1 MNTSN
6 LERQEPDGLIS
17 GVLHDARDLAVA
29 EVDKLKAEAIIKA
42 KDVGQ
47 EIRLASIGLL
57 ILTVAAILLG
67 VAISLALAAAGLP
80 AWLAFAIVAVACAIV
95 GIVFLKRYVLDNADK
110 AAAAATHAA
119 EDVSRGLD
127 AVGR

>member
-1 MNTSN
+1 M
-6 LERQEPDGLIS
+6 ERGKAEHQEADGLIS

-29 EVDKLKAEAIIKA
+29 EVDKLRAEAIVKA
-42 KDVGQ
+42 RDVGQ
-47 EIRLASIGLL
+47 EIRLVSIGLL

-67 VAISLALAAAGLP
+67 VAIALLLAAAGVP
-80 AWLAFAIVAVACAIV
+80 AWMAFAIVAVACAIT
-95 GIVFLKRYVLDNADK
+95 GIVFLKRYVLDSADK

-119 EDVSRGLD
+119 DDVSHALE

>member
-6 LERQEPDGLIS
+6 LEHQEPDGLIS

>member
-1 MNTSN
+1 MDTSN
-6 LERQEPDGLIS
+6 LEHQEADGLIS

-29 EVDKLKAEAIIKA
+29 EVDKLKAEAIVKA

-80 AWLAFAIVAVACAIV
+80 AWLAFAIVAIACAIV

-119 EDVSRGLD
+119 DDVSRGLD

>member
-1 MNTSN
+1 M
-6 LERQEPDGLIS
+6 IS

-29 EVDKLKAEAIIKA
+29 EVDKLKAEAIVKA

-80 AWLAFAIVAVACAIV
+80 AWLAFAIVAIACAIV

-119 EDVSRGLD
+119 DDVSRGLD

>member
-1 MNTSN
+1 METSN
-6 LERQEPDGLIS
+6 LEHQEPDGLIS

-29 EVDKLKAEAIIKA
+29 EVDKLKAEAILKA

-57 ILTVAAILLG
+57 ILTVSAILLG
-67 VAISLALAAAGLP
+67 IAIALLLVAAGLP
-80 AWLAFAIVAVACAIV
+80 AWLAFAVVAVVCAIV

-110 AAAAATHAA
+110 AADAAKHAA
-119 EDVSRGLD
+119 DQVARGMD

>member
-1 MNTSN
+1 
-6 LERQEPDGLIS
+6 
-17 GVLHDARDLAVA
+17 
-29 EVDKLKAEAIIKA
+29 
-42 KDVGQ
+42 
-47 EIRLASIGLL
+47 L

-80 AWLAFAIVAVACAIV
+80 AWLAFAIVAIACAIV

-119 EDVSRGLD
+119 DDVSRGLD